1 MRGQGLLLTL
11 RHCAKE
17 TAMSYTPAAFREA
30 DTAKLHVMMEGAGLA
45 TLVTQSDNG
54 PLVSH
59 LPLLLDPAAGATG
72 VLTGH
77 LARANPQWKAS
88 DLSQPA
94 VAVFL
99 GPDAYISPNY
109 YPSKHDDPRTVPT
122 WNYVAVH
129 ARGRLETFDDPE
141 QLLAL
146 VTRLTERHEQRSAK
160 SAVKPWAVSDAPADY
175 LGKMVRAIVG
185 VRLTIESIDGKKKLS
200 QNRSEADQQGVVAG
214 LSGSTD
220 PNERG
225 VAALMRAGR

>member
-1 MRGQGLLLTL
+1 
-11 RHCAKE
+11 
-17 TAMSYTPAAFREA
+17 MSYTPAAFRET
-30 DTAKLHVMMEGAGLA
+30 DTAELHALMEGAGLA
-45 TLVTQSDNG
+45 TLVTASETG

-59 LPLLLDPAAGATG
+59 LPLLLDPAAGAMG

-77 LARANPQWKAS
+77 LARANPQWKTS

-94 VAVFL
+94 VAIFL

-160 SAVKPWAVSDAPADY
+160 PAVKSWAVSDAPADY

-200 QNRSEADQQGVVAG
+200 QNRSETDRQGVITG
-214 LSGSTD
+214 LSSSPD
-220 PNERG
+220 PDELK
-225 VAALMRAGR
+225 VAELMRGGR

>member
-1 MRGQGLLLTL
+1 
-11 RHCAKE
+11 
-17 TAMSYTPAAFREA
+17 MSYTPVAFRET
-30 DTAKLHVMMEGAGLA
+30 DTAKLHALMAGAGLA
-45 TLVTQSDNG
+45 TLVTASETG

-59 LPLLLDPAAGATG
+59 LPLLLDPAAGAMG

-88 DLSQPA
+88 DLSQPV
-94 VAVFL
+94 VAIFM

-129 ARGRLETFDDPE
+129 ARGRLETFDDRE
-141 QLLAL
+141 RLLAL

-160 SAVKPWAVSDAPADY
+160 PSVRPWAVSDAPADY
-175 LGKMVRAIVG
+175 LDRMVRAIVG

-200 QNRSEADQQGVVAG
+200 QNRSAIDRQGVVDG
-214 LSGSTD
+214 LSTSTN
-220 PNERG
+220 PNERNISD
-225 VAALMRAGR
+225 LMRAGR

>member
-1 MRGQGLLLTL
+1 
-11 RHCAKE
+11 
-17 TAMSYTPAAFREA
+17 MSYTPAAFRET
-30 DTAKLHVMMEGAGLA
+30 DTATLHAMMAGAGLA
-45 TLVTQSDNG
+45 TLVTQSATG

-59 LPLLLDPAAGATG
+59 LPLLLDPASGTMG

-77 LARANPQWKAS
+77 VARANPQWKAS
-88 DLSQPA
+88 DLAQPA
-94 VAVFL
+94 VAIFL

-146 VTRLTERHEQRSAK
+146 VTRLTEKHEQHSAK
-160 SAVKPWAVSDAPADY
+160 PTVKPWAVSDAPADY
-175 LGKMVRAIVG
+175 LGKMLRGIVG
-185 VRLTIESIDGKKKLS
+185 LRLTIESIDGKKKLS

-214 LSGSTD
+214 LSNSTE
-220 PNERG
+220 PSEQRI
-225 VAALMRAGR
+225 AELMRGGR